1 VRHVRVKENTGLAEL
16 AATAPWLAHETG
28 EVCTE
33 EHAAA
38 AGAILVRPFATLM
51 LCTATT
57 ALLQ

>member
-1 VRHVRVKENTGLAEL
+1 L
-16 AATAPWLAHETG
+16 AATVPRLAHETG

-38 AGAILVRPFATLM
+38 AGAILFVRSPPDAI
-51 LCTATT
+51 TAPT